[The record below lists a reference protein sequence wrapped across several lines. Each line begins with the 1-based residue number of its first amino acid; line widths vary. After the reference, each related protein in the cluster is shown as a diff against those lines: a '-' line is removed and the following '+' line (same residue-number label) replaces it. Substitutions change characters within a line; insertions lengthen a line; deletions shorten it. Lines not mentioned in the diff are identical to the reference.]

1 MNLLLLLLF
10 IINTLNEEF
19 GDFDTNKSV
28 AASLQNLP
36 AILAD
41 FRINYNMIKYL
52 SAHAN
57 DVKNIKTLKKSKK
70 IELKK
75 VKTTRWS

>member
-52 SAHAN
+52 SAHVN
-57 DVKNIKTLKKSKK
+57 DVKKIKTLKKSKK

>member
-52 SAHAN
+52 SAHVN

-70 IELKK
+70 NRVRK
-75 VKTTRWS
+75 S